1 VIWRFLSNKFKV
13 LIMQKEVE
21 EMNASELIGFALLN
35 PDKTK
40 SSLSRI
46 ESENRDK
53 FYRDQNYNS
62 DRDKRAQEWIAV
74 LHSSTTVKA

>member
-1 VIWRFLSNKFKV
+1 
-13 LIMQKEVE
+13 MQKKVE

-46 ESENRDK
+46 ESENRYK

-62 DRDKRAQEWIAV
+62 ERDRRAQEWIAV
-74 LHSSTTVKA
+74 LKSAVLKS

>member
-1 VIWRFLSNKFKV
+1 VIWRFFGNKFKD

-46 ESENRDK
+46 ESENRYK

-62 DRDKRAQEWIAV
+62 DRDRRAQEWIAV
-74 LHSSTTVKA
+74 LKS

>member
-1 VIWRFLSNKFKV
+1 VIWRFFGNKLKD

-46 ESENRDK
+46 ESENRYK

-62 DRDKRAQEWIAV
+62 DRDRRAQEWIAV
-74 LHSSTTVKA
+74 LKS

>member
-1 VIWRFLSNKFKV
+1 MIWRFLSNKFKD

-46 ESENRDK
+46 ESENRYK

-62 DRDKRAQEWIAV
+62 DRDRRAQEWIAV
-74 LHSSTTVKA
+74 LKS

>member
-1 VIWRFLSNKFKV
+1 VIWRFFGNKLKD

-21 EMNASELIGFALLN
+21 KMSASELIGFALLN
-35 PDKTK
+35 PNKTK

-46 ESENRDK
+46 ESENRYK

-62 DRDKRAQEWIAV
+62 DRDRRAQEWIAV
-74 LHSSTTVKA
+74 LKS

>member
-1 VIWRFLSNKFKV
+1 MIWRFLSNKFKD

-46 ESENRDK
+46 ESENK
-53 FYRDQNYNS
+53 NNFYRDQNYIS
-62 DRDKRAQEWIAV
+62 ERDRRAQEWIAV
-74 LHSSTTVKA
+74 LKS

>member
-1 VIWRFLSNKFKV
+1 MIWRFFGNKFKD

-46 ESENRDK
+46 ESENRYK

-62 DRDKRAQEWIAV
+62 ERDRRAQEWIAV
-74 LHSSTTVKA
+74 LKS

>member
-1 VIWRFLSNKFKV
+1 VIWRFFGNKFKD

-46 ESENRDK
+46 ESENRYK

-62 DRDKRAQEWIAV
+62 ERDRRAQEWIAV
-74 LHSSTTVKA
+74 LKS

>member
-1 VIWRFLSNKFKV
+1 MIWRFFGNKFKD

-46 ESENRDK
+46 ESENRYK

-62 DRDKRAQEWIAV
+62 DRDRRAQEWIAV
-74 LHSSTTVKA
+74 LKS